1 MKFSSLGLRTYHH
14 EEALVEEESWKAP
27 PQMVTAQYFKREDFR
42 YDPEYH
48 GTRETLWEAGGTILQ
63 G

>member
-1 MKFSSLGLRTYHH
+1 MKFSSLGLWTYHN
-14 EEALVEEESWKAP
+14 EEAIVEEESWKAP
-27 PQMVTAQYFKREDFR
+27 PQMVTAQYFKQEDFR

>member
-1 MKFSSLGLRTYHH
+1 
-14 EEALVEEESWKAP
+14 
-27 PQMVTAQYFKREDFR
+27 MVTAQYFKQEDFR